1 MKRTRNVNSHLL
13 PYHYAFQ
20 TMDIPDEVVI
30 APPMIDTALLW
41 IGFEQEA
48 TRERLRT
55 EGFDTFDDLHSMKE
69 KDIRD
74 LADSYTRRTVAD
86 GRTIFGL
93 KRTRYLIGL
102 IHWVQDFARV
112 GETPSL
118 DGIEDAAQFRA
129 VLDIASYRADVRKV
143 EKDQSDT
150 VSKAADPGK
159 FKNERKWPKW
169 EPAFVNYLS
178 TLPGVNGVPLSYVV
192 REKEMPEPGAEYGSF
207 NEQAVAC
214 APLHGPTLKADSRK
228 VHQLL
233 KSFLQTETAEQWIQP
248 LARRQSGRDDMKAL
262 RSHYSGKGN
271 TTRRIADAE
280 RARDSLHYKNEK
292 SMPFSTFLDNLQRMF
307 NTFKTEGEEITE
319 PAKVRI
325 LLKKVEHP
333 QLQNAVSA
341 LRIKAQLDVVT
352 FTDCANHLSS
362 VVSELPDYQ
371 SNRKISATDSN
382 KKVKVK
388 HIRGG
393 GGKGGDNLASKRK
406 GIYMPD
412 GSVWTGYYSDWDTM
426 PEKDKN
432 TVMETRKKNKEKGGT
447 PHKKKTPNLK
457 SQIADLKRSI
467 AALKKTSDDDTEDTS
482 DAHDATNNA
491 GDAFGGRSKKK
502 QKKE

>member
-1 MKRTRNVNSHLL
+1 
-13 PYHYAFQ
+13 
-20 TMDIPDEVVI
+20 MDIPDDVVN
-30 APPMIDTALLW
+30 APPMMDTALLW
-41 IGFEQEA
+41 IGFDQEA
-48 TRERLRT
+48 TRERLRA
-55 EGFDTFDDLHSMKE
+55 EGFDTFDDLNGMKE

-74 LADSYTRRTVAD
+74 LADSYVRRTVAD

-118 DGIEDAAQFRA
+118 DGIEDAVQFKA

-143 EKDQSDT
+143 EKEQSDT

-159 FKNERKWPKW
+159 FKNERKWPEW

-192 REKEMPEPGAEYGSF
+192 REKEAPEPGTEYGSF

-214 APLHGPTLKADSRK
+214 APLTGPTFQADSRK

-248 LARRQSGRDDMKAL
+248 LARRQSGREDMKAL
-262 RSHYSGKGN
+262 RSHYSGEGN

-341 LRIKAQLDVVT
+341 LRIRAQMDDLS

-371 SNRKISATDSN
+371 SNRKISGTDSN
-382 KKVKVK
+382 KRTKVK

-393 GGKGGDNLASKRK
+393 GGGGKGGESSASKRK

-426 PEKDKN
+426 PEKEKN

-447 PHKKKTPNLK
+447 PHKKKAPNLK

-467 AALKKTSDDDTEDTS
+467 AALKKTSDDETEDSS
-482 DAHDATNNA
+482 DAPDAPNNA
-491 GDAFGGRSKKK
+491 GDAFGGRNKKK

>member
-1 MKRTRNVNSHLL
+1 M
-13 PYHYAFQ
+13 
-20 TMDIPDEVVI
+20 
-30 APPMIDTALLW
+30 
-41 IGFEQEA
+41 
-48 TRERLRT
+48 
-55 EGFDTFDDLHSMKE
+55 
-69 KDIRD
+69 
-74 LADSYTRRTVAD
+74 
-86 GRTIFGL
+86 
-93 KRTRYLIGL
+93 
-102 IHWVQDFARV
+102 
-112 GETPSL
+112 
-118 DGIEDAAQFRA
+118 DGIEDAASFKA
-129 VLDIASYRADVRKV
+129 VLDIVSYRADVRKV

-159 FKNERKWPKW
+159 FKKERTWPEW

-178 TLPGVNGVPLSYVV
+178 TLPGVNGVPLLYVV
-192 REKEMPEPGAEYGSF
+192 RESEVLDPGTEYGSF

-214 APLHGPTLKADSRK
+214 APLTGPTFQADSRK

-248 LARRQSGRDDMKAL
+248 LARRQSGREDMKAL
-262 RSHYSGKGN
+262 RSHYSGEGN

-307 NTFKTEGEEITE
+307 NTFKKEGEEITE

-341 LRIKAQLDVVT
+341 LRIRAQMDDLS

-382 KKVKVK
+382 KKAKIK

-393 GGKGGDNLASKRK
+393 GGGGGGGDNPASKRK
-406 GIYMPD
+406 GIHMPD
-412 GSVWTGYYSDWDTM
+412 SSISTGYYSDWETM
-426 PEKDKN
+426 SEKDKT
-432 TVMETRKKNKEKGGT
+432 TVMETRKKNKAKGGT
-447 PHKKKTPNLK
+447 PHKKKSPNLK

-467 AALKKTSDDDTEDTS
+467 AALKKTSDDETEDSS
-482 DAHDATNNA
+482 DAPDARNNA
-491 GDAFGGRSKKK
+491 GDAFGGRIKKK
-502 QKKE
+502 QKRE

>member
-1 MKRTRNVNSHLL
+1 
-13 PYHYAFQ
+13 
-20 TMDIPDEVVI
+20 MDIPNDDVVV
-30 APPMIDTALLW
+30 APPMMDTALLW
-41 IGFEQEA
+41 IGFDQEA
-48 TRERLRT
+48 TRERLRA
-55 EGFDTFDDLHSMKE
+55 EGFDTFIDLNGMKE

-86 GRTIFGL
+86 GRAIFGL

-102 IHWVQDFARV
+102 VHWVQDFARV

-118 DGIEDAAQFRA
+118 DGIEDAASFRA

-143 EKDQSDT
+143 EKEQSDT

-159 FKNERKWPKW
+159 FKNERKWPEW

-192 REKEMPEPGAEYGSF
+192 REKEVPDPGTEYNSF

-214 APLHGPTLKADSRK
+214 APLTGPTFQADSRK
-228 VHQLL
+228 AHQLL

-262 RSHYSGKGN
+262 RSHYSGEGN

-307 NTFKTEGEEITE
+307 NTFKKEGEEITE

-341 LRIKAQLDVVT
+341 LRIRAQMDDLS

-371 SNRKISATDSN
+371 SSRKISATDSN
-382 KKVKVK
+382 KKAKVK

-393 GGKGGDNLASKRK
+393 GSSGGENQASKRK
-406 GIYMPD
+406 GVYMPD
-412 GSVWTGYYSDWDTM
+412 GSVWTGYYSDWETM
-426 PEKDKN
+426 SEKDKN
-432 TVMETRKKNKEKGGT
+432 VVMETRKKNKAKGGT
-447 PHKKKTPNLK
+447 PHKKKASNLK

-467 AALKKTSDDDTEDTS
+467 AALKKTSDNEAEDSS
-482 DAHDATNNA
+482 DANDAPNNA
-491 GDAFGGRSKKK
+491 GDAFGGRNKKK
-502 QKKE
+502 QKRE

>member
-1 MKRTRNVNSHLL
+1 
-13 PYHYAFQ
+13 
-20 TMDIPDEVVI
+20 MDILEEIPEEVVVV
-30 APPMIDTALLW
+30 PPTMMDTALLW
-41 IGFEQEA
+41 IGFDQEA
-48 TRERLRT
+48 TRNRLRA
-55 EGFDTFDDLHSMKE
+55 EGFDTFDDLTGMKE
-69 KDIRD
+69 KDIRE
-74 LADSYTRRTVAD
+74 LADSYSRRTLAD

-93 KRTRYLIGL
+93 RRTRFLIGL
-102 IHWVQDFARV
+102 VHWVQDFARI

-118 DGIEDAAQFRA
+118 DGIDNAVSFRA

-143 EKDQSDT
+143 EKEQADT

-159 FKNERKWPKW
+159 FKNERKWPEW
-169 EPAFVNYLS
+169 EPAFINYLS

-192 REKEMPEPGAEYGSF
+192 REKEAPDTDVEYGSF

-214 APLHGPTLKADSRK
+214 APLTGPTFQADSRK

-248 LARRQSGRDDMKAL
+248 LARRQSGREDMKAL
-262 RSHYSGKGN
+262 RSHYSGEGN

-292 SMPFSTFLDNLQRMF
+292 SMPFSSFLDSLQRMF

-333 QLQNAVSA
+333 QLQNTVSA
-341 LRIKAQLDVVT
+341 LRISAQMSDIS
-352 FTDCANHLSS
+352 FTDCANHLSA

-393 GGKGGDNLASKRK
+393 GGGDLASKRK
-406 GIYMPD
+406 GIHMPD

-432 TVMETRKKNKEKGGT
+432 TVMETRKKNKAKGFT
-447 PHKKKTPNLK
+447 PSKKKGTNLK

-467 AALKKTSDDDTEDTS
+467 AALKKTSDDDTVGSS
-482 DAHDATNNA
+482 DAPDAPNNA

>member
-1 MKRTRNVNSHLL
+1 
-13 PYHYAFQ
+13 
-20 TMDIPDEVVI
+20 MDIPDDVVN
-30 APPMIDTALLW
+30 APPMMDTALLW
-41 IGFEQEA
+41 IGFDQEA
-48 TRERLRT
+48 TRERLRA
-55 EGFDTFDDLHSMKE
+55 EGFDTFDDLNGMKE

-74 LADSYTRRTVAD
+74 LADSYVRRTVAD

-118 DGIEDAAQFRA
+118 DGIEDAMQFKA

-143 EKDQSDT
+143 EKEQSDT

-159 FKNERKWPKW
+159 FKNERKWPEW

-192 REKEMPEPGAEYGSF
+192 REKEAPEPGTEYGSF

-214 APLHGPTLKADSRK
+214 APLTGPTFQADSRK

-248 LARRQSGRDDMKAL
+248 LARRQSGREDMKAL
-262 RSHYSGKGN
+262 RSHYSGEGN

-341 LRIKAQLDVVT
+341 LRIRAQMDDLS

-371 SNRKISATDSN
+371 SNRKISGTDSN
-382 KKVKVK
+382 KRTKVK

-393 GGKGGDNLASKRK
+393 GGGGKGGESSASKRK

-426 PEKDKN
+426 PEKEKN

-447 PHKKKTPNLK
+447 PHKKKAPNLK

-467 AALKKTSDDDTEDTS
+467 AALKKTSDDETEDSS
-482 DAHDATNNA
+482 DAPDAPNNA
-491 GDAFGGRSKKK
+491 GDAFGGRNKKK

>member
-1 MKRTRNVNSHLL
+1 
-13 PYHYAFQ
+13 
-20 TMDIPDEVVI
+20 MDIPNDDVVV
-30 APPMIDTALLW
+30 APPMMNTALLW
-41 IGFEQEA
+41 IGFDQEA
-48 TRERLRT
+48 TRERLRA
-55 EGFDTFDDLHSMKE
+55 EGFDTFIDLNGMKE

-86 GRTIFGL
+86 GRAIFGL

-102 IHWVQDFARV
+102 VHWVQDFARV

-118 DGIEDAAQFRA
+118 DGIEDAASFRA

-143 EKDQSDT
+143 EKEQSDT

-159 FKNERKWPKW
+159 FKNERKWPEW

-192 REKEMPEPGAEYGSF
+192 REKEVPDPGTEYSSF

-214 APLHGPTLKADSRK
+214 APLTGPTFQADSRK

-262 RSHYSGKGN
+262 RSHYSGEGN

-307 NTFKTEGEEITE
+307 NTFKKEGEEITE

-341 LRIKAQLDVVT
+341 LRIRAQMDDLS

-371 SNRKISATDSN
+371 SSRKISATDSN
-382 KKVKVK
+382 KKAKVK

-393 GGKGGDNLASKRK
+393 GSSGGENQASKRK
-406 GIYMPD
+406 GVYMPD
-412 GSVWTGYYSDWDTM
+412 GSVWTGYYSDWETM
-426 PEKDKN
+426 SEKDKN
-432 TVMETRKKNKEKGGT
+432 VVMETRKKNKAKGGT
-447 PHKKKTPNLK
+447 PHKKKASNLK
-457 SQIADLKRSI
+457 SQIAVLKRSI
-467 AALKKTSDDDTEDTS
+467 AALKKTSDDEAEDSS
-482 DAHDATNNA
+482 DANDAPNNA
-491 GDAFGGRSKKK
+491 GDAFGGRNKKK
-502 QKKE
+502 QKRE

>member
-1 MKRTRNVNSHLL
+1 
-13 PYHYAFQ
+13 
-20 TMDIPDEVVI
+20 MDIPNDDVVV
-30 APPMIDTALLW
+30 APPMMNTALLW
-41 IGFEQEA
+41 IGFDQEA
-48 TRERLRT
+48 TRERLRA
-55 EGFDTFDDLHSMKE
+55 EGFDTFIDLNGMKE

-86 GRTIFGL
+86 GRAIFGL

-102 IHWVQDFARV
+102 VHWVQDFARV

-118 DGIEDAAQFRA
+118 DGIEDAASFRA

-143 EKDQSDT
+143 EKEQSDT

-159 FKNERKWPKW
+159 FKNERKWPEW

-192 REKEMPEPGAEYGSF
+192 REKEVPDPGTEYSSF

-214 APLHGPTLKADSRK
+214 APLTGPTFQADSRK

-262 RSHYSGKGN
+262 RSHYSGEGN

-307 NTFKTEGEEITE
+307 NTFKKEGEEITE

-341 LRIKAQLDVVT
+341 LRIRAQMDDLS

-371 SNRKISATDSN
+371 SSRKISATDSN
-382 KKVKVK
+382 KKAKVK

-393 GGKGGDNLASKRK
+393 GSSGGENQASKRK
-406 GIYMPD
+406 GVYMPD
-412 GSVWTGYYSDWDTM
+412 GSVWTGYYSDWETM
-426 PEKDKN
+426 SEKDKN
-432 TVMETRKKNKEKGGT
+432 VVMETRKKNKAKGGT
-447 PHKKKTPNLK
+447 PHKKKASNLK

-467 AALKKTSDDDTEDTS
+467 AALKKTSDDEAEDSS
-482 DAHDATNNA
+482 DANDAPNNA
-491 GDAFGGRSKKK
+491 GDAFGGRNKKK
-502 QKKE
+502 QKRE